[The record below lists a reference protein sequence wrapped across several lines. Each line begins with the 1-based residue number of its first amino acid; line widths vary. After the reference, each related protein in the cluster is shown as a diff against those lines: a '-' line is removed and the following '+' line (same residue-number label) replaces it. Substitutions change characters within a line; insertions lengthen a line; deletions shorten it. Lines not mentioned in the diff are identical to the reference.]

1 MFFDNCILKEDYNN
15 IRLDKKVWIS
25 ETLVNNDIYKT
36 RIESKI
42 EEFAKQ
48 HQNSKEANL
57 TSSCTIY
64 IHKRHQ
70 DYSNEY
76 QFIFSSYIV
85 KVLGK
90 VA

>member
-1 MFFDNCILKEDYNN
+1 MWNCKNC
-15 IRLDKKVWIS
+15 
-25 ETLVNNDIYKT
+25 
-36 RIESKI
+36 
-42 EEFAKQ
+42 
-48 HQNSKEANL
+48 KEANL
-57 TSSCTIY
+57 TSSCT

-76 QFIFSSYIV
+76 QFIFSFYIV